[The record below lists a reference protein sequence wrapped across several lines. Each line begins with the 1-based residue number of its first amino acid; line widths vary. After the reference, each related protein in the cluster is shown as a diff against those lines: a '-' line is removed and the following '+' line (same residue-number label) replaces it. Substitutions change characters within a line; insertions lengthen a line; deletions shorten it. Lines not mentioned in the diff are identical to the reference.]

1 MTVLSTD
8 YDLAVTGGDYR
19 RLPSEISANPYSGS
33 LLSYAADG
41 YVHELVAGEPFAGVC
56 RIAIETAD
64 AATADGTRYIEAVGG
79 EFYATVPLAA
89 TVANIGQRVFATDDA
104 TFTMTQASASTFV
117 GRVVGIESATKA
129 IVLMR
134 TQEYVAADWY
144 AMIAASAALT
154 NSTTRTAFAS
164 YTIKAGSLRV
174 GSRIKVRGQ
183 VIATATNST
192 DTLLVD
198 IGGAV
203 GGTPA
208 IIVGTAATDVANDN
222 VAMIDAELVI
232 RTLGDTGTLAG
243 SSWLTTTIAANL
255 TAAPVLA
262 KVVSTTVNT
271 NADIVLGLY
280 GTWSAASA
288 SDSARADLFTV
299 EVTR

>member
-1 MTVLSTD
+1 MTALSAD
-8 YDLAVTGGDYR
+8 FDLAVTGGDYR
-19 RLPSEISANPYSGS
+19 RLPSEAAANPYNGS

-56 RIAIETAD
+56 RVPIDTSD
-64 AATADGTRYIEAVGG
+64 AATADGSRYIEAVGG
-79 EFYATVPLAA
+79 QFYATVTLTA

-104 TFTMTQASASTFV
+104 TFTLTQASASTFV

-129 IVLMR
+129 IILMQ
-134 TQEYVAADWY
+134 TQELVQIDSF
-144 AMIAASAALT
+144 AMIAAGAALT
-154 NSTTRTAFAS
+154 NSTTRTAWAT

-174 GSRIKVRGQ
+174 GSRIRVRGQ

-203 GGTPA
+203 GATPA

-222 VAMIDAELVI
+222 VAMIDADIVV
-232 RTLGDTGTLAG
+232 RTLGATGTLAG
-243 SSWLTTTIAANL
+243 SAWLTTAIAANL

-262 KVVSTTVNT
+262 KIVSTTVNT
-271 NADIVLGLY
+271 TADIVLGLY
-280 GTWSAASA
+280 GTWSVASA
-288 SDSARADLFTV
+288 SNSARADLFTV
-299 EVTR
+299 DVIR

>member
-1 MTVLSTD
+1 MTVLSVD
-8 YDLAVTGGDYR
+8 ADLAVTGGDYR

-56 RIAIETAD
+56 RQAIESAD
-64 AATADGTRYIEAVGG
+64 AATADGTRYIDAIGG
-79 EFYATVPLAA
+79 EFYATVTLSA

-104 TFTMTQASASTFV
+104 TFTLTQASASTYV

-129 IVLMR
+129 VILMQ
-134 TQEYVAADWY
+134 TQELVAIDSF
-144 AMIAASAALT
+144 AMIAASGVVANT
-154 NSTTRTAFAS
+154 TTRTAYAT

-174 GSRIKVRGQ
+174 GSRIRVRGQ
-183 VIATATNST
+183 VIATATNSS

-222 VAMIDAELVI
+222 VAMIDADIVV
-232 RTLGDTGTLAG
+232 RTLGTTGTLAG
-243 SSWLTTTIAANL
+243 SAWLTTAIAANL

-262 KVVSTTVNT
+262 KIVSTTVAT
-271 NADIVLGLY
+271 DADIVLGLY
-280 GTWSAASA
+280 GTWSVANPGNS
-288 SDSARADLFTV
+288 SRADLFTV
-299 EVTR
+299 DVIR

>member
-1 MTVLSTD
+1 MTALAVDTD
-8 YDLAVTGGDYR
+8 LFVTGGDYR

-56 RIAIETAD
+56 RQSIETAD
-64 AATADGTRYIEAVGG
+64 AATSDGSRYIDATGG
-79 EFYATVPLAA
+79 EFYATVTLSA

-104 TFTMTQASASTFV
+104 TFTFTQASASTYV
-117 GRVVGIESATKA
+117 GRVVGIESSTKA
-129 IVLMR
+129 IVLMQ
-134 TQEYVAADWY
+134 TQELVSCDWF
-144 AMIAASAALT
+144 AMIAASSALT

-164 YTIKAGSLRV
+164 YTIKGGSLRV
-174 GSRIKVRGQ
+174 GSRIKVKGQ

-222 VAMIDAELVI
+222 VAMIDAEFVI
-232 RTLGDTGTLAG
+232 RTLGATGTLAG
-243 SSWLTTTIAANL
+243 SSYLTTTIAANL

-262 KVVSTTVNT
+262 KIVSTTVDT
-271 NADIVLGLY
+271 TSDVVLGLY
-280 GTWSAASA
+280 GTWSVASA
-288 SDSARADLFTV
+288 SNSARADLFTV